1 MVEEFTTETRRLLL
15 RADETIAQSRQL
27 AAERRALVDE
37 CERNLQHRLL
47 NIATL
52 RTNDRSSRR
61 PRT

>member
-1 MVEEFTTETRRLLL
+1 MAQEFTTETRRLLL
-15 RADETIAQSRQL
+15 RADETIAQSRL